1 MGLKDTGGTS
11 NPPGYAKIVEALKKL
26 LTQKEFSSIT
36 WAAIAK
42 TAGVN
47 EALIYKYF
55 RDRRNLLYQVLREY
69 LEKYIDQAAEDL
81 EGTTGAV
88 NKLQKLILSHFRAY
102 REDRVFARILLL
114 EVRNYPDYFESQTYE
129 LVKRYANKILEVI
142 EEGMRNG
149 EIRSDISAR
158 YLRQMILGGIEHLC
172 MPAIVYGHDF
182 SPDFLTAELCRV
194 LLAGILPA
202 KTD

>member
-1 MGLKDTGGTS
+1 MGLKTTGGTS

-26 LTQKEFSSIT
+26 LTEKEFSSIT

-114 EVRNYPDYFESQTYE
+114 EVRNYPDYFESPTYE
-129 LVKRYANKILEVI
+129 LVKRYANKILEVV

-158 YLRQMILGGIEHLC
+158 YLRQVILGGIEHLC

-194 LLAGILPA
+194 ILGGILPE
-202 KTD
+202 KTS